1 MLRLVALLST
11 FLAVF
16 GFMSQNRVHRGTR
29 HTLQMAEK
37 MVGASVEVNNG
48 EVYDPFDML
57 KLHDIAPTVFPHP
70 KWLREAELKHCRIA
84 MLASIGAFTGQYGLV
99 IPGYTADADPVTNL
113 NKFVL
118 DWPLGFSQ
126 IIFAIALIEGTS
138 NPSDFWFGKGERE
151 AGNLGYDPL
160 GFFRNKSEQ
169 QKDVLRLQE
178 LKNGRL
184 AMMAMAA
191 YTSEHWIPG
200 SVPFLP
206 GKF

>member
-1 MLRLVALLST
+1 
-11 FLAVF
+11 
-16 GFMSQNRVHRGTR
+16 
-29 HTLQMAEK
+29 
-37 MVGASVEVNNG
+37 
-48 EVYDPFDML
+48 
-57 KLHDIAPTVFPHP
+57 
-70 KWLREAELKHCRIA
+70 